1 MWSLSFREDTPSRQL
16 VNRDNQP
23 LRGASPYVEPLKNAL
38 GFLSALG
45 LPDLEANQ
53 IGRGRFLVDGG
64 GVHLY
69 P

>member
-1 MWSLSFREDTPSRQL
+1 

-64 GVHLY
+64 GVHLHAR
-69 P
+69 